1 MAWRRGWQVFVMLG
15 GLIAWAVQFTILY
28 GTTSTVCARGWADTT
43 LFGFGL
49 VPAAVV
55 ATTLAALAATAAIL
69 VHAVRQNRRLQ
80 EAGGPVADVFLAQA
94 AVLISGLS
102 LAAIAWHGLPAFILP
117 ACS

>member
-1 MAWRRGWQVFVMLG
+1 MAGRRGWQVFVMLG
-15 GLIAWAVQFTILY
+15 GLIAWAVQFTVLY
-28 GTTSTVCARGWADTT
+28 GATSTVCARGWAGAT

-49 VPAAVV
+49 VPATIVG
-55 ATTLAALAATAAIL
+55 TTLVALAATAAIL

-80 EAGGPVADVFLAQA
+80 EAGGQVTDVFLAQA